1 RLRPDGVGALRR
13 DRGRLPRRLR
23 GGHRGG
29 ADQDRFPALLR
40 PARQVQPAP
49 ADRGGRE
56 PPVRGVAGRG
66 GVVTGHD
73 RLAAARRFLVGQGLH
88 AEDER
93 SRWTPLTGGVSSDLW
108 RVELPGRT
116 LCVKAA
122 LPRLRVADE
131 WFAPVGRNAVEYE
144 WLTFAQEHVPGSCP
158 RVLAHDA
165 EAGFFAME
173 YLPPQHHRLWKAAL
187 LAGDVDPAFAGRVGD
202 VVGRLHKASA
212 ADASVEQ
219 RFATDANFDVL
230 RITPYL
236 RVSAERNPD
245 VADRLH
251 ELADRLAGTRLPRA
265 RGPQPQEHPHP
276 PDDGDPAGR
285 RVRLVRGPGL
295 RPGLLPHAPAAQ
307 DPGAAGPGGAAARS
321 GRAAPRRAPQPP
333 RLGAAPPVRRARRRA
348 PARAAPRPG
357 RRVVPGRVP
366 HRTRRPLRRPGGG
379 PAPPRRPARPHRRRA
394 GPRRGRARRSVRNA
408 PGHPRSASGVI
419 GSCRTRYSARFAST
433 IRPSRWSVTVCSSRA
448 CPMPPITPP
457 CAWLS
462 ASRGR

>member
-1 RLRPDGVGALRR
+1 M
-13 DRGRLPRRLR
+13 
-23 GGHRGG
+23 
-29 ADQDRFPALLR
+29 
-40 PARQVQPAP
+40 
-49 ADRGGRE
+49 
-56 PPVRGVAGRG
+56 
-66 GVVTGHD
+66 TGHD

-144 WLTFAQEHVPGSCP
+144 WLTFAQEHVPGCCP

-251 ELADRLAGTRLPRA
+251 ELADRLAGTRLALVHGDLSPKNILI
-265 RGPQPQEHPHP
+265 HPTTAILL
-276 PDDGDPAGR
+276 DAECAWFGDPAFDLAFCLTHLLLKT
-285 RVRLVRGPGL
+285 RVRPDRAAPLREAAERLLAAHRSHLDWEPPHRFDERVAALLPALLLARVDGSSPVEYLTAPGDRSAVREAAL
-295 RPGLLPHAPAAQ
+295 RLLDDRPGRTADVL
-307 DPGAAGPGGAAARS
+307 DRGAAAL
-321 GRAAPRRAPQPP
+321 A
-333 RLGAAPPVRRARRRA
+333 GACGTRPVTPGAPPGSSAAAARGIRRGSRRRSARRD
-348 PARAAPRPG
+348 G
-357 RRVVPGRVP
+357 R
-366 HRTRRPLRRPGGG
+366 
-379 PAPPRRPARPHRRRA
+379 
-394 GPRRGRARRSVRNA
+394 
-408 PGHPRSASGVI
+408 
-419 GSCRTRYSARFAST
+419 
-433 IRPSRWSVTVCSSRA
+433 
-448 CPMPPITPP
+448 
-457 CAWLS
+457 
-462 ASRGR
+462 